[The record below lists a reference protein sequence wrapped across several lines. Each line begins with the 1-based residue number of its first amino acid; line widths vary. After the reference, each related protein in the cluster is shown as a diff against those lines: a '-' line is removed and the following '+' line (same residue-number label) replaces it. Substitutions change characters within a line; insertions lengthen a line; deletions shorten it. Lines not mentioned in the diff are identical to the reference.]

1 MRRIATTAA
10 AVLVLAGSL
19 SGCGLGCEDVNRIQA
34 ITAPGFSVTQVGAA
48 GTTGAMLYSR
58 ADYTQK
64 ETGSLPDFDEV
75 FAVLARN
82 SGDGRNLQFTLTGY
96 ETPPGD
102 RIVLVLSI
110 PTRAQGGDRF
120 RVTGAFT
127 PPGPWQDEWTFRRA
141 VAPGETEIGFAR
153 TRATIPNPPYNYAAI
168 YTASRATGTV
178 EVLRRDRGHL
188 SLQLDMTATDDSGRG
203 YRIAGTANVA
213 ATTEG
218 EVCFSPS

>member
-10 AVLVLAGSL
+10 VLALAGSL

-34 ITAPGFSVTQVGAA
+34 TTAPGFSVTQVGAT
-48 GTTGAMLYSR
+48 GTTGALLYSR

-82 SGDGRNLQFTLTGY
+82 SGDGRSLQFTLTGY

-110 PTRAQGGDRF
+110 PTRAQQGDRL
-120 RVTGAFT
+120 RVTGAFA
-127 PPGPWQDEWTFRRA
+127 PPGPWQDDWTFRRA
-141 VAPGETEIGFAR
+141 VAPGDTEIGFAR

-168 YTASRATGTV
+168 YTATRATGTV
-178 EVLRRDRGHL
+178 DVTGRDRGR
-188 SLQLDMTATDDSGRG
+188 LDLRVDLTAVDETGRG
-203 YRIAGTANVA
+203 YRIAGTVGVKA
-213 ATTEG
+213 AKEG
-218 EVCFSPS
+218 EACPTLS

>member
-1 MRRIATTAA
+1 MRRITIAA
-10 AVLVLAGSL
+10 AALALAGTL
-19 SGCGLGCEDVNRIQA
+19 SGCRVGCEDVNRIQTT
-34 ITAPGFSVTQVGAA
+34 TAPGFSVTQVGAT

-110 PTRAQGGDRF
+110 PTRAQQGDRL
-120 RVTGAFT
+120 RVTRAFT
-127 PPGPWQDEWTFRRA
+127 PPAPWVDDWTFRQP
-141 VAPGETEIGFAR
+141 VASGETEIGFAR

-168 YTASRATGTV
+168 HTATRATGTID
-178 EVLRRDRGHL
+178 VLRRDRGHL
-188 SLQLDMTATDDSGRG
+188 SVQIDVTATDESGRG

-218 EVCFSPS
+218 EACFSPS

>member
-1 MRRIATTAA
+1 MRRIATAA
-10 AVLVLAGSL
+10 ALLALAGSL
-19 SGCGLGCEDVNRIQA
+19 GGCSLGCEDVNRIHA
-34 ITAPGFSVTQVGAA
+34 ATAPGFGVTQVGAA
-48 GTTGAMLYSR
+48 GTTVAMLYGT
-58 ADYTQK
+58 ADYTQE

-110 PTRAQGGDRF
+110 PTRAQQGDRF

-127 PPGPWQDEWTFRRA
+127 PPGPWQEEWTFRRA
-141 VAPGETEIGFAR
+141 VAPGDAEIGFAR

-168 YTASRATGTV
+168 YTATRATGTID
-178 EVLRRDRGHL
+178 VLRRERGHL
-188 SLQLDMTATDDSGRG
+188 DLRVDMTATDEAGRA
-203 YRIAGTANVA
+203 YRIAGTLGVSA
-213 ATTEG
+213 AKEG
-218 EVCFSPS
+218 EACPTLS